1 MVRLW
6 RRAGQSIVEN
16 GDKLRHF
23 ARQRVENAFG
33 KGGQRAP
40 PSGQRAPPSGQ
51 RTPPSGQRAP
61 PSGQRTPPSGQRAP
75 PSGQRAPPS
84 GQRTPPGTH
93 RAAASTPRTLAE
105 DRAEPA
111 WPPVRAIAA
120 YDPVLIMK
128 KKLVLKIG
136 TSTLTSGTKLISRGK
151 IEDIGRQILEL
162 RDEYDIV
169 LVSSGAIAAA
179 KQYINIK
186 DAGKPVESKQAMA
199 AIGQP
204 LLMRTYH
211 EIFSDFG
218 IPTAQCLMTYR
229 DFENET
235 SRQNTLNTINELLKY
250 NYLPII
256 NENDTTSVEE
266 ILLGDNDKLSAL
278 TATLIKADLLVL
290 ASDIDGV
297 FDKNPHIHADAQL
310 IREIRNIDE
319 ARGGDDLSAGR
330 DSYVDR

>member
-1 MVRLW
+1 
-6 RRAGQSIVEN
+6 
-16 GDKLRHF
+16 
-23 ARQRVENAFG
+23 
-33 KGGQRAP
+33 
-40 PSGQRAPPSGQ
+40 
-51 RTPPSGQRAP
+51 
-61 PSGQRTPPSGQRAP
+61 
-75 PSGQRAPPS
+75 
-84 GQRTPPGTH
+84 
-93 RAAASTPRTLAE
+93 
-105 DRAEPA
+105 
-111 WPPVRAIAA
+111 
-120 YDPVLIMK
+120 MK

-136 TSTLTSGTKLISRGK
+136 TSTLTSSTKLISRGK

-162 RDEYDIV
+162 REEYDIV

-186 DAGKPVESKQAMA
+186 DTGRPVESKQAMA

-204 LLMRTYH
+204 LLMRIYN
-211 EIFSDFG
+211 EVFSDFG

-235 SRQNTLNTINELLKY
+235 SRQNTLNTISELLKY

-278 TATLIKADLLVL
+278 VATLIEADLLVL

-297 FDKNPHIHADAQL
+297 FDKNPHLHADAQL
-310 IREIRNIDE
+310 IPVIKNISE
-319 ARGGDDLSAGR
+319 ARRLVEER
-330 DSYVDR
+330 DSGLGTGGMNSKLEAAMICQREGIETWIVNGGEKSFLMNALAEKIPHTRFKATS